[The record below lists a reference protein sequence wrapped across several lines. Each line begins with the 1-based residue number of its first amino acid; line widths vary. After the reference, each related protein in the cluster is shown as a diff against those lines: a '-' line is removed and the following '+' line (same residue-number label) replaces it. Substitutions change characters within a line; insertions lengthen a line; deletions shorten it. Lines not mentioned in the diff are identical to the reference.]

1 MAKKKGETGN
11 ASMNNLV
18 DLLLQRGG
26 EKDSREAFEICR
38 KSAELGDYGS
48 MGRLGRMYR
57 DGVGTEK
64 NLDLAIEY
72 MGKAT
77 GRGIAWADREYI
89 DLLLLR
95 NAEGDQKEAFSIL
108 THKAL
113 LGDTISLEALAKI
126 YRDGLFVSKD
136 EKRATDIMMLA
147 YDKGSKGIRMNLID
161 TVYSN
166 NLSEHYAKAFEI
178 CRELA
183 GENNAGGYG
192 RLARMYRDGIGTDS
206 NMDLA
211 ADWMEKAMRGNVGW
225 AKLEL
230 VDILIARSGEA
241 DKKRAYELCNELA
254 KDNNAGGYGRL
265 ARMYRDGWG
274 VNVDLDKAKS
284 MMKIAAD
291 MGVKWASDEYAE
303 LV

>member
-1 MAKKKGETGN
+1 VAKKKDEMSN

-26 EKDSREAFEICR
+26 ENDSKEAFEICI

-57 DGVGTEK
+57 DGVGTES

-77 GRGIAWADREYI
+77 SRGIGWADREYL
-89 DLLLLR
+89 DMLLLR
-95 NAEGDQKEAFSIL
+95 NTERDQKEAIGIL
-108 THKAL
+108 VHKAL
-113 LGDTISLEALAKI
+113 LGDIVSLEVIGKM
-126 YRDGLFVSKD
+126 YRDGMIVSKD
-136 EKRATDIMMLA
+136 SARAADIMMIA
-147 YDKGSKGIRMNLID
+147 YDRGSKSIRINLID
-161 TVYSN
+161 IIYTN
-166 NLSEHYAKAFEI
+166 KLSEHYAKAFEI

-192 RLARMYRDGIGTDS
+192 RLARMYRDGIGTDADL
-206 NMDLA
+206 DLA
-211 ADWMEKAMRGNVGW
+211 ADCMEKAMKGNVGW

-230 VDILIARSGEA
+230 TDILIARSSEA
-241 DKKRAYELCNELA
+241 DKKRAYELCNELVGE
-254 KDNNAGGYGRL
+254 NNAGGYGRL

-274 VNVDLDKAKS
+274 VSVDLDRAKS
-284 MMKIAAD
+284 MMKKAAD
-291 MGVKWASDEYAE
+291 MGVKWARDEYAKMM
-303 LV
+303 